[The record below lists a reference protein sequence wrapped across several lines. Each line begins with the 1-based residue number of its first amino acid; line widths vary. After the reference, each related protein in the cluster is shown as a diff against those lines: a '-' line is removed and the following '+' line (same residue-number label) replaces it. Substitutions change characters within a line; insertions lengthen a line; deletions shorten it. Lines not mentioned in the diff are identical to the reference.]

1 MYLVLMRC
9 LETMWEWGTALSI
22 RSAGTR
28 AEKKDLMLEPRM
40 VPMRAVT
47 MEWKKGLMTEP
58 RMVSMRAV
66 KKEWER
72 VD

>member
-1 MYLVLMRC
+1 M
-9 LETMWEWGTALSI
+9 ALSI
-22 RSAGTR
+22 RSAETR

-40 VPMRAVT
+40 DP
-47 MEWKKGLMTEP
+47 
-58 RMVSMRAV
+58 MRAV